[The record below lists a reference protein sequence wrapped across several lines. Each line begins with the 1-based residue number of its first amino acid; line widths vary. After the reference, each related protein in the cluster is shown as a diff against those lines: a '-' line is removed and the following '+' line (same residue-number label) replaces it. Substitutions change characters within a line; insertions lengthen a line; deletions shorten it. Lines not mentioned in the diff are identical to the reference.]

1 MHSVSGYRGTGAPP
15 PSASQSRPHRGHVG
29 TLLPQNRKQLVDAC
43 SVCFDRPDVFTP
55 QVLATSLQQ
64 MVEFTPLPL
73 LFMRTVIQA
82 ETIAPQLRE
91 FTLGLLRTLVNRQV
105 WKMDQKIWEGYL
117 RCLKRA
123 APQSYPLMVEL
134 PAPVLGEV
142 LDKFPALRDGLKTFA
157 TRSSVP
163 KAIAA
168 ILNASN

>member
-1 MHSVSGYRGTGAPP
+1 MHEV
-15 PSASQSRPHRGHVG
+15 QVG
-29 TLLPQNRKQLVDAC
+29 QAGVTLKQLVDAC

-64 MVEFTPLPL
+64 MVEFTPLRL

-123 APQSYPLMVEL
+123 RRNRTGSWWSSRA
-134 PAPVLGEV
+134 VLCEV
-142 LDKFPALRDGLKTFA
+142 LDKFP
-157 TRSSVP
+157 RSGTV
-163 KAIAA
+163 
-168 ILNASN
+168 

>member
-1 MHSVSGYRGTGAPP
+1 
-15 PSASQSRPHRGHVG
+15 
-29 TLLPQNRKQLVDAC
+29 
-43 SVCFDRPDVFTP
+43 
-55 QVLATSLQQ
+55 VLATALQQ

-82 ETIAPQLRE
+82 ETVAPQLRE

-134 PAPVLGEV
+134 PAPVFGEV